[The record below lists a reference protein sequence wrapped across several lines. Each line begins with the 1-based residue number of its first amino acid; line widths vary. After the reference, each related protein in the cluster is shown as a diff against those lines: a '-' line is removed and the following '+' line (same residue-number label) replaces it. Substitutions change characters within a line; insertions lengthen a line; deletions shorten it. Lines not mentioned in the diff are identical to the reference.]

1 MTTRPFD
8 EIKREIL
15 SDPEVKQTYDE
26 LDCYYQA
33 AALLLKMPAKVELTQ
48 GELAKL
54 IGTKQASIS
63 RIERGNQNVSL
74 EMLQKIATAT
84 GHRLK
89 LDIIPV

>member
-1 MTTRPFD
+1 MNTRPFD

-15 SDPEVKQTYDE
+15 SDPEVKQAYDE

-33 AALLLKMPAKVELTQ
+33 AALLLKMRAKAELTQ